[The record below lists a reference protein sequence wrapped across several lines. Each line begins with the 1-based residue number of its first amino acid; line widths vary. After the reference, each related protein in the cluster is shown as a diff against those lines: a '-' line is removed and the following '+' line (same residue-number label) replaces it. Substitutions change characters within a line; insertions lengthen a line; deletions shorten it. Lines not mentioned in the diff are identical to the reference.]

1 MIHKR
6 NALRKAIE
14 ELKSCPELK
23 TKPPPE
29 PNFREREQAFNRAYR
44 SYRMEGVPKMDS
56 DTFFDQLRKAL
67 IELIARELKT
77 RTSDRV
83 QMTTW
88 IRFAKDEDQVN
99 LAFNSMMTSVYR
111 GSDLDQIVD
120 GMISHMR
127 TQIENPA
134 LLNSRFVFDRVLHL
148 DVNFHQ
154 FNLTRG
160 SSYLPLSNFIM
171 NRKAVINPHNE
182 DEECFK
188 WAIIAAENVGMK
200 DPQRVSNLRKFAD
213 NYDWS
218 GLELPVLL
226 KQIGKFEAKNNISV
240 NVLGLEGEDIY
251 IHRNSSYKSDREINL
266 LMISENGIK
275 HYTAIK
281 SLSRLLRGSNTKHKC
296 KQYFCTNC
304 LQGFR

>member
-1 MIHKR
+1 
-6 NALRKAIE
+6 
-14 ELKSCPELK
+14 
-23 TKPPPE
+23 
-29 PNFREREQAFNRAYR
+29 
-44 SYRMEGVPKMDS
+44 
-56 DTFFDQLRKAL
+56 
-67 IELIARELKT
+67 
-77 RTSDRV
+77 
-83 QMTTW
+83 MTTW
-88 IRFAKDEDQVN
+88 IRFAIDEDQVN

-111 GSDLDQIVD
+111 GSDLNQIVD

-171 NRKAVINPHNE
+171 NRNAVINPHNK
-182 DEECFK
+182 DEECFR

-226 KQIGKFEAKNNISV
+226 KQIGKFEAKNNISI

-281 SLSRLLRGSNTKHKC
+281 SLSRLLRSSNTKHKC

-304 LQGFR
+304 LQEFR